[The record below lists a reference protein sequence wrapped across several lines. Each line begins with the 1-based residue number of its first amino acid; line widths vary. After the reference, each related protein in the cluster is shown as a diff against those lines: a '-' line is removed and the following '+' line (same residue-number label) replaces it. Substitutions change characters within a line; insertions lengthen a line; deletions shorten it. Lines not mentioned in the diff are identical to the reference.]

1 MVIPSVMNFLR
12 FINDIK
18 KIGFVNFLSKHVI
31 ESENNKEK
39 VQNHSS
45 TIFESYSPKPST
57 MTIHC
62 AENIHDSG

>member
-39 VQNHSS
+39 VG
-45 TIFESYSPKPST
+45 
-57 MTIHC
+57 
-62 AENIHDSG
+62 D